1 VLNMAVLSSSIV
13 VLSGLL
19 SMISGKLL
27 HIYRSILLFSF
38 SFVCHHYIEI
48 QMIQIRR
55 KEIKAQ
61 GQYLNYIYTGV
72 FILNLQC
79 VKLNFL
85 PSNSINMKLWIS
97 CIFLT
102 FRMLTNRSSPVQKA
116 GAILSSTQV
125 IRSFCAV
132 TL

>member
-1 VLNMAVLSSSIV
+1 MAVLSSSIV

-48 QMIQIRR
+48 QIRR

-61 GQYLNYIYTGV
+61 SSVFELYTGV
-72 FILNLQC
+72 FISNLQY

-97 CIFLT
+97 CIFLNPD
-102 FRMLTNRSSPVQKA
+102 LPVQTNRSSTVQKA
-116 GAILSSTQV
+116 EAILSSTQV
-125 IRSFCAV
+125 NRSFCAV

>member
-48 QMIQIRR
+48 QIRR

-61 GQYLNYIYTGV
+61 SSVFELYTGV
-72 FILNLQC
+72 FISNLQY

-102 FRMLTNRSSPVQKA
+102 FRMQTNRSSPIQKA
-116 GAILSSTQV
+116 GTILSSTQV
-125 IRSFCAV
+125 NRSFCAV